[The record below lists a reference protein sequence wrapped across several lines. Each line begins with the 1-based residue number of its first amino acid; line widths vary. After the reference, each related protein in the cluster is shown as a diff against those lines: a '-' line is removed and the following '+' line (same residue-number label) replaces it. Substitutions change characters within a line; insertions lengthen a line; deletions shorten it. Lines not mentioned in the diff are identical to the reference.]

1 MTAGVCRLGWG
12 ASPQC
17 LRPQLR
23 SRLDGMRQGRGG
35 KVEGCWKE
43 DVCKAGLDPCRVCS
57 GSLCLLAYSCAEEG
71 SHARSLATSAQQ
83 LSAMSLPLAVPTN
96 FARAKYL
103 SRLGP
108 FRQPQ
113 LVGLVSPAYRLC
125 LGTLP
130 THDHL
135 AIFRVLM
142 PL

>member
-1 MTAGVCRLGWG
+1 MCARLVYIPAESALEAY
-12 ASPQC
+12 ASY
-17 LRPQLR
+17 
-23 SRLDGMRQGRGG
+23 S
-35 KVEGCWKE
+35 
-43 DVCKAGLDPCRVCS
+43 
-57 GSLCLLAYSCAEEG
+57 YSCAEEG
-71 SHARSLATSAQQ
+71 SHARSLATSAQR

-130 THDHL
+130 THDPL